1 MIYKSIITTYIM
13 LFIIFPDVHLKIL
26 GDAMDEEK
34 FKGALKGSL
43 NAAKDWEGGRALR
56 RG

>member
-1 MIYKSIITTYIM
+1 M

-34 FKGALKGSL
+34 FKGAPKGSMRL
-43 NAAKDWEGGRALR
+43 KIGKEDVH
-56 RG
+56 